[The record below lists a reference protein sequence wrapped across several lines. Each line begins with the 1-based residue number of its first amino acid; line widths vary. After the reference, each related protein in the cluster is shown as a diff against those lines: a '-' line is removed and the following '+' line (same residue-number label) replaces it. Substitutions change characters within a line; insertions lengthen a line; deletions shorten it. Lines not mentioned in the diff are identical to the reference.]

1 MAITSSPTYDPKN
14 PFYSPGFNYG
24 GAWGGGW
31 RDDPLNTGYQVGE
44 QNNAAAWTRR
54 LAQMGYGGMDTKSA
68 FLRSMFGRIQ
78 EGYGA
83 AQMDAPGLY
92 FQDYLST
99 ITPDKLER
107 SWLDA
112 SPSARG
118 DTSAQLS
125 PNVRWQRRP

>member
-1 MAITSSPTYDPKN
+1 MAITSWPSYDPRN
-14 PFYSPGFNYG
+14 PFYVPGNSYG
-24 GAWGGGW
+24 NPGGSSW
-31 RDDPLNTGYQVGE
+31 QNDPLNIGYQIGE

-68 FLRSMFGRIQ
+68 FLRSLFGRVQ
-78 EGYGA
+78 EGYEA
-83 AQMDAPGLY
+83 AQMDSPGLY
-92 FQDYLST
+92 FQDYLPT
-99 ITPDKLER
+99 VDLER

-118 DTSAQLS
+118 DTSANLA